1 MRYCDCVSPPSV
13 YTIPVY
19 TRIVLYQALT
29 GDNLVEVRHL
39 LRGFLRRSLCTAA
52 VTYCAPANQ
61 IRARIV
67 CGGGAGRRSESE
79 LRMPC
84 ASMFR
89 FESCGQ
95 HARAEAILSNRV
107 APSYFY
113 IYIRSVCGRE
123 PFLSA
128 AVRRVGIFA
137 AEVMPTFGS
146 SGGAASCQL
155 TALFLSK
162 FLGDCECFLWQI
174 VQQQVAYCEVKPPDH
189 VPIDGFDTFQR
200 ALRTPANRAPGA
212 LGFACLQGKLRTT
225 SSTSTHTRRLRTWTL
240 PAWRK
245 SRMLS
250 ANLESNW
257 RKRRTFSRRW
267 GGYCTWGRS
276 VPFVVRSRRC
286 FGLRI
291 AFFTAHFV
299 RLTSWIHGKP

>member
-1 MRYCDCVSPPSV
+1 MRRPIKSAHGLCAGGVQGEDRNLSYGCHAHRCFALKVADNTRERRRYCP
-13 YTIPVY
+13 I
-19 TRIVLYQALT
+19 AL
-29 GDNLVEVRHL
+29 L
-39 LRGFLRRSLCTAA
+39 LRTS
-52 VTYCAPANQ
+52 
-61 IRARIV
+61 
-67 CGGGAGRRSESE
+67 
-79 LRMPC
+79 
-84 ASMFR
+84 
-89 FESCGQ
+89 
-95 HARAEAILSNRV
+95 
-107 APSYFY
+107 